1 MFLLLCVLLDGEGD
15 YQSPLPS
22 GCLPCGSCLG
32 VPSYR
37 IFISFLGITHLWELE
52 HKVETDIKP
61 RRLSSWVSLEGA
73 PRRSCPYSGCTHRC
87 QGDDKQLAFRDPETF
102 IAGEIHNH
110 HDVWTNLTYLFDIKQ
125 LIMDWITNGVSI
137 SPYIRHFKGV
147 FKGISYDHEFPPG
160 RVFQNHPSCQ
170 QFGKFISPSLESR
183 LETVTVIGTKILHTI
198 MRKLRY

>member
-1 MFLLLCVLLDGEGD
+1 MG
-15 YQSPLPS
+15 
-22 GCLPCGSCLG
+22 
-32 VPSYR
+32 
-37 IFISFLGITHLWELE
+37 IFRGRPQT
-52 HKVETDIKP
+52 
-61 RRLSSWVSLEGA
+61 
-73 PRRSCPYSGCTHRC
+73 RSCPYSGCTHRC

-110 HDVWTNLTYLFDIKQ
+110 HEVWTNLTYLLDNKQ

-170 QFGKFISPSLESR
+170 QFGKFISSTLESR
-183 LETVTVIGTKILHTI
+183 LETVNRNQDTTHDYEKTEILTGFTVPFESKIFTNVRLLINNLAIRFEVMMHN
-198 MRKLRY
+198 L

>member
-73 PRRSCPYSGCTHRC
+73 PRHGPALTPDVPIVAKGMINSWF
-87 QGDDKQLAFRDPETF
+87 L
-102 IAGEIHNH
+102 EI
-110 HDVWTNLTYLFDIKQ
+110 LKPL
-125 LIMDWITNGVSI
+125 
-137 SPYIRHFKGV
+137 
-147 FKGISYDHEFPPG
+147 
-160 RVFQNHPSCQ
+160 
-170 QFGKFISPSLESR
+170 
-183 LETVTVIGTKILHTI
+183 
-198 MRKLRY
+198 